1 VPLLL
6 RGEKGD
12 NSRSNHFEERG
23 NDENQHALLKD
34 PLHVP
39 AGPITRARFKKI
51 KEALNGPIQEI
62 CGDSIMGHS
71 KPGPKEDE
79 CVINLIQAIDGADLA

>member
-12 NSRSNHFEERG
+12 DSRSNRFEERR
-23 NDENQHALLKD
+23 NDVNQHAPLKD

-62 CGDSIMGHS
+62 CGDSKVGHS
-71 KPGPKEDE
+71 KLGPKEDK
-79 CVINLIQAIDGADLA
+79 VKFNPSF